1 MDVFIKDD
9 ALLEKYNTIWDK
21 TSADIKEEFDCEPVH
36 NNQFLKTK
44 KNLMA
49 IKLQTFMIKKFVK

>member
-1 MDVFIKDD
+1 MDVFFIKDD

-44 KNLMA
+44 K
-49 IKLQTFMIKKFVK
+49 ISWQ